1 MILPVPS
8 GQYPSSLTGRVGR
21 MHHSFPSACL
31 FGGWGTLLPLCELF
45 LDTAASELTVRD
57 ISGHHNPRSKRGKK
71 GKKENSA
78 SKQSS
83 IPYFHEGRSGEPN
96 SLGQCLLGRTVG
108 ETNLLILCL
117 LASLPPF
124 LPLSVLI
131 SLKGQLGT
139 SI

>member
-8 GQYPSSLTGRVGR
+8 VQYPNSLTGRVGR

-71 GKKENSA
+71 GRKKMQPTSSPQFPASMRVGVVNLTVSA
-78 SKQSS
+78 SACWEEQLEKPTHLFS
-83 IPYFHEGRSGEPN
+83 
-96 SLGQCLLGRTVG
+96 
-108 ETNLLILCL
+108 
-117 LASLPPF
+117 ASLPPLHLFF
-124 LPLSVLI
+124 LFLFLFPSRA
-131 SLKGQLGT
+131 S
-139 SI
+139 